1 MQRGKKRKEKQDNV
15 ASEKEMTKQD
25 EIIWQVRRIKEEEK
39 AVENERRKLK
49 KMR

>member
-25 EIIWQVRRIKEEEK
+25 EII
-39 AVENERRKLK
+39 
-49 KMR
+49 